1 MDINTSMSNVAST
14 LYSAKQTNAQ
24 PVTQPPQEDDYP
36 GILHR
41 DYLVKTGEEGD
52 ATLTMASPTTKV
64 SLQAWQDAQQ
74 YVGFQQHGSDSASQ
88 IRLLDDDKATVDFTR
103 DQSLSYLEIS
113 SVKGVTDSSKLQQL
127 NEQLI
132 DSKLNPGSELSV
144 FSGGKTEGKLKLE
157 YGVAEF
163 SPSLMYKQD
172 GATYAANNSA
182 NRNNVATNEFNVNA
196 SITLPSGNSVNLNFS
211 YKEEMDAGS
220 WGTWYKNPFE
230 TQAEYDARIEQDTI
244 RGPASKSD
252 YRSLAI
258 QYASGTPLSEVDAK
272 DLDKIN
278 QFLMSMAKSAGNGQ
292 LKNQSAGFDRMLD
305 QVQAFGIDIKMTA
318 TYTGYAQGDTDITV
332 ALIGDTRDVSV
343 KTDTV
348 LPVNQKTVIKEFW

>member
-36 GILHR
+36 GVLHR
-41 DYLVKTGEEGD
+41 GFGEEGD
-52 ATLTMASPTTKV
+52 AILTVASPTTKV
-64 SLQAWQDAQQ
+64 SLQVWQDAQQ

-144 FSGGKTEGKLKLE
+144 FSGGQTEGKLKLE

-163 SPSLMYKQD
+163 SPSLMYKQN

-182 NRNNVATNEFNVNA
+182 NRNNVATNEFNVSA
-196 SITLPSGNSVNLNFS
+196 SITLPSGNSVNLNFN
-211 YKEEMDAGS
+211 YKEELEPSPTS
-220 WGTWYKNPFE
+220 WSLGALE
-230 TQAEYDARIEQDTI
+230 TIDEYNARIKRDEMQ
-244 RGPASKSD
+244 GPISKSD

-258 QYASGTPLSEVDAK
+258 QYASGAPLSEADAK

-278 QFLMSMAKSAGNGQ
+278 QFLMSMAKSAANGQ
-292 LKNQSAGFDRMLD
+292 LKNQTAGFDRMLD

-318 TYTGYAQGDTDITV
+318 TYTGYAQSDTNI
-332 ALIGDTRDVSV
+332 ALSLIDNRRDV
-343 KTDTV
+343 DIQQEDV
-348 LPVNQKTVIKEFW
+348 LPVNQKSEIKGFW

>member
-24 PVTQPPQEDDYP
+24 PVAQAPQEDDYP

-52 ATLTMASPTTKV
+52 AIITVASPTTKV

-113 SVKGVTDSSKLQQL
+113 SVKGVTDPDKLQQL

-144 FSGGKTEGKLKLE
+144 FSGGQTEGKLKLE

-163 SPSLMYKQD
+163 SPSMMYKQD

-182 NRNNVATNEFNVNA
+182 NRNNVATNEFNVSA
-196 SITLPSGNSVNLNFS
+196 SITLPSGNSVNLTFS
-211 YKEEMDAGS
+211 YTEELEQPHYS
-220 WGTWYKNPFE
+220 WSKGAFE
-230 TQAEYDARIEQDTI
+230 TFEEYNARIKRDEMQE
-244 RGPASKSD
+244 PVSKSD

-258 QYASGTPLSEVDAK
+258 QYASGRPLSEADAK

-292 LKNQSAGFDRMLD
+292 LNTQSAGLDRMLD
-305 QVQAFGIDIKMTA
+305 QVQTFGVDMKMTA
-318 TYTGYAQGDTDITV
+318 TYTGYAQGDTDIAL